1 MIDIRDAISCLLLI
15 LNPFNYDN
23 VVSDEW
29 DRMLNKILDDFEYDG
44 YVYNEYWSEK
54 NGEYLIHNNN
64 RYKIDYSAEYFCTL
78 DRVLNLTT
86 NQVTSYSHNG
96 ANCQRPR
103 LRTQLRYILTV
114 YKERRAYFNR
124 DLFKGEF
131 GD

>member
-29 DRMLNKILDDFEYDG
+29 DRMLNKILDDFEYG
-44 YVYNEYWSEK
+44 GFFYNKYWPNG

-64 RYKIDYSAEYFCTL
+64 RYRVDYSARYFCSL
-78 DRVLNLTT
+78 DRVMNLTT
-86 NQVTSYSHNG
+86 NKVTSYSYND

-131 GD
+131 DD

>member
-1 MIDIRDAISCLLLI
+1 MIDIRDGISCLLLI
-15 LNPFNYDN
+15 LNLFNYDN

-44 YVYNEYWSEK
+44 YIYNEDWPEK
-54 NGEYLIHNNN
+54 NGEY
-64 RYKIDYSAEYFCTL
+64 K
-78 DRVLNLTT
+78 
-86 NQVTSYSHNG
+86 VTSYSYNG

-131 GD
+131 ND